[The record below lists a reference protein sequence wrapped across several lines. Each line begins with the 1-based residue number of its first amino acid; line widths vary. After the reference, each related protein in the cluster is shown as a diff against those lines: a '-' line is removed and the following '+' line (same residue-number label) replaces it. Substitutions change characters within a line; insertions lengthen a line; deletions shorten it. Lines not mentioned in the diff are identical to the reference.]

1 MLPIVIAA
9 KCLGVFR
16 YGVDTAQAVTFTTY
30 TAIFQAAASSTI
42 LEDFND
48 ESVQIFSHNFSENF
62 DDFVASNMKSR
73 IRA

>member
-9 KCLGVFR
+9 TYLSVFG

-30 TAIFQAAASSTI
+30 TAIFQAANSTI

-48 ESVQIFSHNFSENF
+48 ESVQIFSPNFSENLG
-62 DDFVASNMKSR
+62 DFVASNMNSR
-73 IRA
+73 IRV